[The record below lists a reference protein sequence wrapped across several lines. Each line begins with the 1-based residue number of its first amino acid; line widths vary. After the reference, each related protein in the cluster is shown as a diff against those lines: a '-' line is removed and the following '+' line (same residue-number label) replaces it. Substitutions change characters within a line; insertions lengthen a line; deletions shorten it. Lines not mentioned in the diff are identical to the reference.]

1 MKRTLKWIS
10 ILTLSIVALYFAG
23 VYATGY
29 AIRYGLKNIDQY
41 VKKGL
46 NVQTN
51 AKNVD
56 DIFELSYTS
65 EKSSLFTENG
75 YISLKIDKSVKKTPV
90 NFSIGFVNADFFA
103 DTSAV
108 NSTVFKLFD
117 DVLEDFLGQSI
128 DRSIKLTSSKS
139 SIKGSAGILKG
150 AQVDVLFNAPY
161 KSNKKKLTFEALVNA
176 SLSKNISVYVNSS
189 DLFFDNFSAKKLELN
204 LGFCGFDRLERF
216 DSFNLSADNLSLS
229 NLKFTDLNLIATGIN
244 NTDESFDV
252 KIDLKSKEIV
262 NSVSD
267 VKAVMIAKGLSYD
280 EINSALK
287 EGDLDRC
294 FDSLNRI
301 DISKFDAVLDNS
313 LKTYVGVFRKN
324 AIKFSSNGYLKFD
337 SNNDVFLQEAF
348 LSVKTNDAKGA
359 EFLFKKKN
367 GEYVC
372 NLEYKNER
380 LYINGMR
387 L

>member
-176 SLSKNISVYVNSS
+176 SLSKNISAYVNSS
-189 DLFFDNFSAKKLELN
+189 DLFFADFSAKKLELN

-313 LKTYVGVFRKN
+313 LKTYVGVLRKN

-372 NLEYKNER
+372 DIEYKNER